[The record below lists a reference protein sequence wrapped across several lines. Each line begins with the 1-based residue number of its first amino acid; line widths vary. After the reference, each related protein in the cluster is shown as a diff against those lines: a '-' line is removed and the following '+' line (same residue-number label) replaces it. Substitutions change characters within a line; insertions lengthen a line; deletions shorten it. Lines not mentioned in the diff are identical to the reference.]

1 MAAVTSLT
9 VHRVR
14 VPLLRPFTTAVRSA
28 TELETVLVEL
38 GDEDGRRGWGEAPV
52 SRVTGA
58 TTAEVATAAE
68 GSLSRM
74 VIGRDVVGLPELA
87 GQLSRSAELA
97 TARMAVDCALHDLAA
112 QQAGLP
118 LYRFLGG
125 TSSSVTTDMT
135 LSIDEPEAL
144 ASAAAAHVVAGFRC
158 IKVKLGALGDPVAR
172 AEAVR
177 EAVGP
182 EVVLRVDANQ
192 AFSPEQAVDVI
203 HAMEDA
209 GLGLELVEQ
218 PVPAGDWGAL
228 AFVSSRVATP
238 VMADESVWTL
248 EDLRALIRFEAA
260 SMVNIKLA
268 KTGGLHE
275 AGKLVAEAREAG
287 LGILIGCMLES
298 TVGIGAA
305 ASLAAASDL
314 DSRVPG
320 SNGQDLDGGLWL
332 TGPPITGGAQYS
344 GNAIV
349 VSDAPGLGIE
359 ALAGGVS
366 G

>member
-14 VPLLRPFTTAVRSA
+14 VPLLRAFTTAVRSA

-38 GDEDGRRGWGEAPV
+38 CDEDGRRGWGEAPV

-58 TTAEVATAAE
+58 TTAEVVRAME
-68 GSLSRM
+68 GPLSRM
-74 VIGRDVVGLPELA
+74 VTGRDVAGLPELA
-87 GQLSRSAELA
+87 EQLSRSAELA

-112 QQAGLP
+112 QQAGVP

-135 LSIDEPEAL
+135 LSIDEPESL
-144 ASAAAAHVVAGFRC
+144 ASAAAAHIIAGFRC
-158 IKVKLGALGDPVAR
+158 IKVKLNAVGDPVAR
-172 AEAVR
+172 VKAVR

-192 AFSPEQAVDVI
+192 AFSPEHAVDVI

-218 PVPAGDWGAL
+218 PVPAGDWDAL
-228 AFVSSRVATP
+228 AFVSSRVTTP

-248 EDLRALIRFEAA
+248 VDLRTLIHREAA

-314 DSRVPG
+314 VGQVPG

-332 TGPPITGGAQYS
+332 SRATVVGGADYA

-349 VSDAPGLGIE
+349 LSDAPGLGIE
-359 ALAGGVS
+359 ALVGSVPG
-366 G
+366 